1 MYLPKIKLENSYLL
15 NDNLAQLGFK
25 EVFGSN
31 ADFSSLT
38 DFKPIFISQVKQKT
52 YFEMDE
58 KGTTAAAATSL
69 NLSME
74 KKDPIVMKCNR
85 PYFIFLTKYCL
96 ALKKTLILFSAKI
109 ENP

>member
-1 MYLPKIKLENSYLL
+1 MNKEEVKFLLPKIKLDNSYLL
-15 NDNLAQLGFK
+15 NDILAQLGFK
-25 EVFGSN
+25 EVFTLN

-38 DFKPIFISQVKQKT
+38 GFKPIFISQVKQKT

-58 KGTTAAAATSL
+58 KGTTTAAVTSL

-74 KKDPIVMKCNR
+74 KKTTCVIKCDR
-85 PYFIFLTKYCL
+85 PYLIFLT
-96 ALKKTLILFSAKI
+96 ILFYAKI